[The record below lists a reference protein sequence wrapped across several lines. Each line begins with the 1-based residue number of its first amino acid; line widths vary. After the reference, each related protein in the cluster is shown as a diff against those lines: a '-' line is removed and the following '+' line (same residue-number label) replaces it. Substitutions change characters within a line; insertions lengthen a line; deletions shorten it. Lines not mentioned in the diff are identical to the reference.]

1 MFTSGFTPNNYRLCL
16 LLGEHV
22 DNNLPEGGELWCTLY
37 LLSVHTSYISGLSN
51 IPGLARAQRDAGPM
65 NNISFPP
72 YLCISAER
80 LHFIENFGY
89 EMGIQGI
96 FPIKCQN
103 QPIYKMPKLQVSIA
117 ATKTGGL

>member
-1 MFTSGFTPNNYRLCL
+1 MRDDGGLVRFTFAICSQ
-16 LLGEHV
+16 
-22 DNNLPEGGELWCTLY
+22 D
-37 LLSVHTSYISGLSN
+37 
-51 IPGLARAQRDAGPM
+51 
-65 NNISFPP
+65 PP